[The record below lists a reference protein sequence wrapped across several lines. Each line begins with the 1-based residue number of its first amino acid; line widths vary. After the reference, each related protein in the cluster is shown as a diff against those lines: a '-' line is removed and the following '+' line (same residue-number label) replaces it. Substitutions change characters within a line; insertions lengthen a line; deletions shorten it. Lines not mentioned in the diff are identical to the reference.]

1 LSSAPGL
8 LGRQPRRQGVVAGFN
23 EGNGLSDPLSQAGHG
38 AITGGLIGG
47 ALPIGGAFV
56 TSVTARFIS
65 NLLAQINPSG
75 AARRQVARAIVESG
89 QTPDQIAPTLQQSQ
103 VEGQGNYALAD
114 ALGNAGQRML
124 STVARALGEGRT
136 NVVNYLENRQAGQG
150 RRVANALS
158 EGFEAPETAA
168 QTERRHTEARNDAAD
183 TEFGA
188 VREDANPVDLTNA
201 IARIDETQSPGQN
214 QIVSQPSALAND
226 SVESS
231 LQRFCDRMTDGQSNL
246 SDFTAVQRMRGDLSD
261 AVQFAQ
267 QNGYGNRARL
277 LRGVLREVGR
287 AMENAS
293 QGYLAANQRFA

>member
-1 LSSAPGL
+1 M
-8 LGRQPRRQGVVAGFN
+8 
-23 EGNGLSDPLSQAGHG
+23 SQAGHG

-226 SVESS
+226 SVESA
-231 LQRFCDRMTDGQSNL
+231 LQRFRNRMTDGTSNL